1 MGQGPSPDEGCHGES
16 VWCRLQ
22 CALVLDQSAFEVGVS
37 SKHDVVQHD
46 NGSDFIAGEVKA
58 HMAVDG
64 FPVTLLNIHGSSSP
78 LELKAGMLSGTL
90 DALRWA

>member
-1 MGQGPSPDEGCHGES
+1 MAKVCGADCNVHSSSTSRHS
-16 VWCRLQ
+16 KW
-22 CALVLDQSAFEVGVS
+22 GVS

-90 DALRWA
+90 DALPWA